1 MATWTNYWRIVTPQS
16 RKASYEPK
24 NPVLD
29 DGYDL
34 NSAGYSSFAS
44 TSWFQNLMKGSASR
58 LQRYKQFDSM
68 DNGDVAR
75 ALDTIAEEM
84 SGADDRTGLP
94 FIIDYQIEESQTI
107 SDSTATTLRAALRHW
122 SNFHQLKKRNF
133 NIARTLVKYGDCF
146 FRKTSDTKKW
156 EYVDPTRVIGIEVN
170 ADQEIVAYHLR
181 PSAFNVQQ
189 NNLGVANQTPTSVE
203 IVPAAAILHFS
214 TSSEMGENAPFGKS
228 ILQDIVADY
237 NKLIM
242 LEGAAIIYRIV
253 RAPERRVFYI
263 DVGNAPP
270 QRVKMALE
278 QVKNDIRQRRVPNVN
293 NAQQVDGQYNPE
305 SIQEDYFFPVT
316 AAGRGSRVETLPGGS
331 TWEIPELDYFL
342 KKVLNG
348 LRVPSSY
355 MRGSDATGAQYND
368 GKVGIA
374 YIEEQRFYNFVKR
387 LQQII
392 EEVFDT
398 QFKIYLQ
405 VTGINVDP
413 ELFRLTLPEPQNFV
427 IYRQAALDADLI
439 NAFKS
444 IEDTKYLSKR
454 FALKRYLGLTEDEI
468 QMNETLVKQERNI
481 ESSDLAS
488 EIQQIYDPDLTR
500 DAPSIGAPEAGGGFA
515 SDQFPTDQTMD
526 FGTDQQFGGGGFGA
540 ETPPPSEA
548 PPTGAAPEAPGVGET
563 PPAA

>member
-1 MATWTNYWRIVTPQS
+1 MATWTNYWRIVTPTS
-16 RKASYEPK
+16 RKASYEPR

-122 SNFHQLKKRNF
+122 ANFHQLKKRNF

-156 EYVDPTRVIGIEVN
+156 EYIDPTRVIGIEVD
-170 ADQEIVAYHLR
+170 AEQEVVAYHIR
-181 PSAFNVQQ
+181 PSAFATQQ
-189 NNLGVANQTPTSVE
+189 ANLGTANQNATSVE
-203 IVPAAAILHFS
+203 IVPAAAMLHFS

-228 ILQDIVADY
+228 ILQDIIADY

-355 MRGSDATGAQYND
+355 MRGSDASGAQYND

-392 EEVFDT
+392 EEVFDV
-398 QFKIYLQ
+398 QFKVYLQ
-405 VTGINVDP
+405 VTGINVDL

-500 DAPSIGAPEAGGGFA
+500 DAPNIGLSDAGGGGFA
-515 SDQFPTDQTMD
+515 SDQFPTDQPLD
-526 FGTDQQFGGGGFGA
+526 FGTDTGAGFGA
-540 ETPPPSEA
+540 EAPPVDQAA
-548 PPTGAAPEAPGVGET
+548 PPTTPAPET
-563 PPAA
+563 TPAA

>member
-1 MATWTNYWRIVTPQS
+1 MATWTNYWRIITPPS
-16 RKASYEPK
+16 RKTSYQPRT
-24 NPVLD
+24 NAVLD
-29 DGYDL
+29 DAYDL

-44 TSWFQNLMKGSASR
+44 TTWFQNLLKGSASR

-84 SGADDRTGLP
+84 SGSDERTGLP

-107 SDSTATTLRAALRHW
+107 SDSTTTTLRAALRHW
-122 SNFHQLKKRNF
+122 SLFNDLKKRVF
-133 NIARTLVKYGDCF
+133 NISRTLVKYGDCF

-156 EYVDPTRVIGIEVN
+156 EYIDPTRVIGIEIDSEQN
-170 ADQEIVAYHLR
+170 IVAYHIR
-181 PSAFNVQQ
+181 PTAYQAQ
-189 NNLGVANQTPTSVE
+189 NQMSGQGELAVE
-203 IVPAAAILHFS
+203 IVPAAAIMHFS

-228 ILQDIVADY
+228 ILQDVMADY

-316 AAGRGSRVETLPGGS
+316 AAGRGSRVETLPGGQ

-355 MRGSDATGAQYND
+355 MRGADASGAQYND

-374 YIEEQRFYNFVKR
+374 YIEEQRFYNYVKR

-392 EEVFDT
+392 EDVFDA

-413 ELFRLTLPEPQNFV
+413 ELFRLVLPEPQNFV

-454 FALKRYLGLTEDEI
+454 FVLKRYLGLTEDEI

-500 DAPSIGAPEAGGGFA
+500 DAPNIGLPDAGGGFA
-515 SDQFPTDQTMD
+515 GGDQFAPDQMMD
-526 FGTDQQFGGGGFGA
+526 FGTNQA
-540 ETPPPSEA
+540 APAPEEPPSDTPNDNQ
-548 PPTGAAPEAPGVGET
+548 PPVIA
-563 PPAA
+563 

>member
-1 MATWTNYWRIVTPQS
+1 MSHWTNYWRIITPTS
-16 RKASYEPK
+16 RKASYAQPSTR
-24 NPVLD
+24 VLD
-29 DGYDL
+29 DGHNL
-34 NSAGYSSFAS
+34 NSAGYSALAS
-44 TSWFQNLMKGSASR
+44 TSWFSNLMKGAASR
-58 LQRYKQFDSM
+58 MQRYKQFESM
-68 DNGDVAR
+68 DSGDVAR

-84 SGADDRTGLP
+84 SGADERTGLP
-94 FIIDYQIEESQTI
+94 FIIDYQIEESQSI

-122 SNFHQLKKRNF
+122 SNFHQLKKRVY
-133 NIARTLVKYGDCF
+133 NISRSLVKFGDCF

-156 EYVDPTRVIGIEVN
+156 EYIDPTRVIGIEIDSEN
-170 ADQEIVAYHLR
+170 EIVAYHIR
-181 PSAFNVQQ
+181 PAAMSQ
-189 NNLGVANQTPTSVE
+189 ANPLPGSSQTPTSVE
-203 IVPAAAILHFS
+203 IVPAAAMLHFS
-214 TSSEMGENAPFGKS
+214 TSSEMGDNAPFGKS
-228 ILQDIVADY
+228 ILQDIMADY

-270 QRVKMALE
+270 NRVKMQLE
-278 QVKNDIRQRRVPNVN
+278 QIKNDIRQRRTPNVN
-293 NAQQVDGQYNPE
+293 NANQVDGQYNPE
-305 SIQEDYFFPVT
+305 SVQEDYFFPVT
-316 AAGRGSRVETLPGGS
+316 ATGRGSRVETLPGGT

-355 MRGSDATGAQYND
+355 MKGSDASGAQYND

-374 YIEEQRFYNFVKR
+374 YIEEQRFFNYVKR

-392 EEVFDT
+392 EEIMDQ

-413 ELFRLTLPEPQNFV
+413 ELFRLVLPDPQNFV

-454 FALKRYLGLTEDEI
+454 FVLKRYLNLTEDEI
-468 QMNETLVKQERNI
+468 QMNETLLKQEKNI
-481 ESSDLAS
+481 DKSDLAT
-488 EIQQIYDPDLTR
+488 ELQQIYDPELTR
-500 DAPSIGAPEAGGGFA
+500 AEVNIPGAPEGQPLPTGPE
-515 SDQFPTDQTMD
+515 DNFPTDQLMD
-526 FGTDQQFGGGGFGA
+526 FSTSSA
-540 ETPPPSEA
+540 PPSTPPPPS
-548 PPTGAAPEAPGVGET
+548 
-563 PPAA
+563 PA

>member
-1 MATWTNYWRIVTPQS
+1 MANWQNYWRIITPTS
-16 RKASYEPK
+16 RKATYEPRK

-34 NSAGYSSFAS
+34 NTAGYSSFAS
-44 TSWFQNLMKGSASR
+44 TSWFSNLMKGSASR

-68 DNGDVAR
+68 DSGDIAR

-84 SGADDRTGLP
+84 SGADPRTGLP

-107 SDSTATTLRAALRHW
+107 SDTTATTLRAALRYW
-122 SNFHQLKKRNF
+122 CTFHKMSTRVYS
-133 NIARTLVKYGDCF
+133 ASRYLVKYGDCF
-146 FRKTSDTKKW
+146 FRKKSDTTKW
-156 EYVDPTRVIGIEVN
+156 EYVDATRVIGIEIDRDNEV
-170 ADQEIVAYHLR
+170 AAYHIR
-181 PSAFNVQQ
+181 PAAFGAANS
-189 NNLGVANQTPTSVE
+189 GDPNQTPSSLE

-214 TSSEMGENAPFGKS
+214 TSSEMGDNAPFGKS
-228 ILQDIVADY
+228 VLQDVMADY
-237 NKLIM
+237 NKLTM

-278 QVKNDIRQRRVPNVN
+278 QVKNDIRQRRTPNVN
-293 NAQQVDGQYNPE
+293 NAQQADGQYNPE
-305 SIQEDYFFPVT
+305 SIQEDFFFPVT

-355 MRGSDATGAQYND
+355 MRGSDAAGAQYTD

-374 YIEEQRFYNFVKR
+374 YIEEQRFYNYVKR

-392 EEVFDT
+392 EEIMDT
-398 QFKIYLQ
+398 QFKIYLK
-405 VTGINVDP
+405 VAGINVDP
-413 ELFRLTLPEPQNFV
+413 ELFRLRLPEPQNFV
-427 IYRQAALDADLI
+427 MYRQAALDADLI

-444 IEDTKYLSKR
+444 VEDTSYLSKR
-454 FALKRYLGLTEDEI
+454 FVLKRYLQLTEDEI
-468 QMNETLVKQERNI
+468 QINETLLKQERNLDKT
-481 ESSDLAS
+481 DLAT
-488 EIQQIYDPDLTR
+488 ELQQIYDPSVSNTAVSLPGAEMGSPLPSGPE
-500 DAPSIGAPEAGGGFA
+500 DA
-515 SDQFPTDQTMD
+515 FPTDAPID
-526 FGTDQQFGGGGFGA
+526 LA
-540 ETPPPSEA
+540 PPPASQ
-548 PPTGAAPEAPGVGET
+548 
-563 PPAA
+563 PPAGGSPV

>member
-1 MATWTNYWRIVTPQS
+1 MATWTNYWRIVTPTS
-16 RKASYEPK
+16 RKASYEPR

-29 DGYDL
+29 DAYDL

-58 LQRYKQFDSM
+58 LQRYKQYDSM

-122 SNFHQLKKRNF
+122 STFHQLKKRNF
-133 NIARTLVKYGDCF
+133 NIARSLVKYGDCF

-156 EYVDPTRVIGIEVN
+156 EYIDPTRVIGIEVD
-170 ADQEIVAYHLR
+170 AEQEIVAYHIR
-181 PSAFNVQQ
+181 PSAFATQQ
-189 NNLGVANQTPTSVE
+189 ANLGTSNQTATSVE

-228 ILQDIVADY
+228 ILQDIIADY
-237 NKLIM
+237 NKLTM

-355 MRGSDATGAQYND
+355 MRGSDASGAQYND

-392 EEVFDT
+392 EEVFDA
-398 QFKIYLQ
+398 QFKTYLQ

-500 DAPSIGAPEAGGGFA
+500 DAPNIGAPEAGGAFA
-515 SDQFPTDQTMD
+515 SDQFPADQMMD
-526 FGTDQQFGGGGFGA
+526 FGTDQPPAEPVGGFNQ
-540 ETPPPSEA
+540 SA
-548 PPTGAAPEAPGVGET
+548 PPEAPAGGET
-563 PPAA
+563 QPVA

>member
-1 MATWTNYWRIVTPQS
+1 MASWTNYWRIVTPQS

-29 DGYDL
+29 DAYDL

-189 NNLGVANQTPTSVE
+189 NNLGVANQTATSVE

-392 EEVFDT
+392 EEVFDA

-515 SDQFPTDQTMD
+515 SDQFPTDQTID

-540 ETPPPSEA
+540 ETPPPTEA

-563 PPAA
+563 PPVA